1 MCKNVGDVDSGADRL
16 RARQIKEDIKGLRDA
31 TEDVKRYADLVVAHN
46 AREKPAPVAFSVIS
60 SATDEIVRIAKCY
73 TAALA
78 GTRSISITRVLRVRQ
93 SLEVIGTGKDR
104 AVRFKAPKT
113 EKSRRDVALTSGAI
127 EVLRSQHAR
136 QSKLQLHL
144 SGPFCDRAARLP
156 QSAHGRTVEARHVL
170 ERVSAGRQSL
180 WVTEGELPRASSL
193 VRIDLATRRHA
204 LEGRFRNAR
213 SHDDRDHR
221 GSLYA
226 RARRFESRCR

>member
-1 MCKNVGDVDSGADRL
+1 MWKNVGDVNSGADRL

-60 SATDEIVRIAKCY
+60 SATDEIVSYIETLYGSSHRDAID
-73 TAALA
+73 LDN
-78 GTRSISITRVLRVRQ
+78 RVLRVRQ

-127 EVLRSQHAR
+127 EVLRSHAR

-144 SGPFCDRAARLP
+144 SGPFCD
-156 QSAHGRTVEARHVL
+156 
-170 ERVSAGRQSL
+170 ER
-180 WVTEGELPRASSL
+180 L
-193 VRIDLATRRHA
+193 VRCVVCQERQERLVIHPVATLGISRECPYREIRRV
-204 LEGRFRNAR
+204 R
-213 SHDDRDHR
+213 SK
-221 GSLYA
+221 
-226 RARRFESRCR
+226 RAVGF